1 MLLSVTFFGSLILV
15 SSLEQVSSF
24 RLGDVVPSV
33 GATSCKE
40 IHDEY
45 RTTENKA
52 YTLQFGGQNVSVYC
66 SMDGTDLGDCGCGGW
81 TLVMKIDGSK
91 RTFHYDSS
99 YWTDKKAYGIPEG
112 ETGLDQKETK
122 LPTYWNTPFT
132 RICLGMKTGDE
143 TRFILLGQKASSLYS
158 LIQDGKYRPTS
169 LGRDTWKN
177 LIGPEASLQGNCN
190 REGFNVKPD
199 DSVHSKARVGYI
211 ANQENDCNS
220 PDSRIGFGTGG
231 KHDDSN
237 TCGNEATY
245 DPDNGVKHIKAMGY
259 ILVQ

>member
-52 YTLQFGGQNVSVYC
+52 YMLQFGGQNVSVYC
-66 SMDGTDLGDCGCGGW
+66 SMDGTDLGDCGCGGR

-158 LIQDGKYRPTS
+158 LIQDGKYHPTS

-199 DSVHSKARVGYI
+199 DSVHSKARIGYI